1 MRRALVL
8 PLALAVTLLAGCG
21 TGFKLPTESRVA
33 VVPGNGSYGLQAI
46 YAAPAGAPWVGLNDI
61 LLTKSQIESNAQL
74 FMLFKTTPSGPGKVI
89 AHATNSSSV
98 FSYHYDNMMNPW
110 ALCGSLTRLFV
121 LDQGDTAMARAFRP
135 SSGRNDSNVVNL
147 QYYWRVREYFPDGGD
162 TVSTFT
168 DTTMAWV
175 QGIAVDTQQR
185 IYVGGLYILV
195 TVNPDNPFYRYRRFV
210 WRIHRYLRGAG
221 DPNMPG
227 SSWHRDTNFEIEE
240 GSGLG
245 TVSNPNG
252 LDWSSADGGALF
264 VADTGNNRGQ
274 RLGDP
279 ASVSDYLMLDSDAG
293 SLVSPVDVSSD
304 LAGFSYVVNGGTAG
318 VFRYR
323 GLGSGL
329 SEMVQRV
336 DIYSDT
342 TSSNRL
348 QLPIAAAADSSRVFV
363 ADGTLQQVFVFERRQ

>member
-8 PLALAVTLLAGCG
+8 PFALGVTLVAGCG

-33 VVPGNGSYGLQAI
+33 TVPGNGTYGLQAI
-46 YAAPAGAPWVGLNDI
+46 YSAPAGTPWSGLHDI
-61 LLTKSQIESNAQL
+61 LLTKSQVASNAQL
-74 FMLFKTTPSGPGKVI
+74 FLLFATTPAESGHVI
-89 AHATNSSSV
+89 AHATSSSNV
-98 FSYHYDNMMNPW
+98 FSYHYEHMINPW

-121 LDQGDTAMARAFRP
+121 LDQGDTLLARALRP
-135 SSGRNDSNVVNL
+135 SSGRHDSAVVNL
-147 QYYWRVREYFPDGGD
+147 EYYWRVREYFPDGGD

-175 QGIAVDTQQR
+175 QGIAVDQLQR

-195 TVNPDNPFYRYRRFV
+195 TVNPDNPFYHYRRFV
-210 WRIHRYLRGAG
+210 WRVHRYVRGGG

-227 SSWHRDTNFEIEE
+227 SNWHRDTGFEIEE

-245 TVSNPNG
+245 TVSNPTG
-252 LDWSSADGGALF
+252 LDWSSAEGGALF

-279 ASVSDYLMLDSDAG
+279 SSASDYLMLDTDAG
-293 SLVSPVDVSSD
+293 SLNSPVDVSSD
-304 LAGFSYVVNGGTAG
+304 LGGFSYVVNGGQPG

-336 DIYSDT
+336 DVYSDT
-342 TSSNRL
+342 TSTNRME
-348 QLPIAAAADSSRVFV
+348 QPIAAAADSNRVFV
-363 ADGTLQQVFVFERRQ
+363 ADAARQQVFVFERRQ